1 MTTQKV
7 YNLIILDESG
17 SMQSIKKATINGFNE
32 VLQTIKGME
41 RKHPELQQYVSLVTF
56 NGMGIKT
63 IIDLKPAIVLK
74 ELDEKKYKPDSNT
87 PLFDAIGFGINKLK
101 TEIVD
106 ESEKN
111 VLVTILTDGEENSSN
126 EFDVKAV
133 KSLIEQQKS
142 LGWTFAFIGA
152 NQDVEKVAFSISIK
166 NSMHFDAN
174 EVDMKQMFLR
184 ESTARSRYN
193 LNVSKNNN
201 DRDGLYDDE
210 KQ

>member
-41 RKHPELQQYVSLVTF
+41 RKHPELQQYVSFVTF

-63 IIDLKPAIVLK
+63 LIDLKPAIVLK

-101 TEIVD
+101 TEIED

-133 KSLIEQQKS
+133 KSLIEQQKY

-152 NQDVEKVAFSISIK
+152 NQDVEKVGFSISIK

>member
-41 RKHPELQQYVSLVTF
+41 RKHPELKQYVSFVTF

-63 IIDLKPAIVLK
+63 LIDLKPAIVLK

-133 KSLIEQQKS
+133 KSLIEQQKT